1 MGNRVDL
8 VLCSLLGPQFLCC
21 NMEMII
27 VITTQG
33 HYEDFTDMKE
43 ALSQN
48 CNVVGTP
55 QMSQIGII
63 LYY

>member
-1 MGNRVDL
+1 
-8 VLCSLLGPQFLCC
+8 
-21 NMEMII
+21 MEMII

-63 LYY
+63 LHY

>member
-1 MGNRVDL
+1 MRNVS
-8 VLCSLLGPQFLCC
+8 VYEISKNIKEMCIEANHFL
-21 NMEMII
+21 
-27 VITTQG
+27 T
-33 HYEDFTDMKE
+33 DDMKE